1 MDYKQKYEEDNM
13 ITEENIPYTGDEIKA
28 MVKTC
33 EKYNKALERARQFS
47 EHPLQ
52 EDSADIVEYIFPELV
67 ESEDEKMRKM
77 CMRYLDWEYQHCY
90 FNEDKMKLE
99 KCIAW
104 LEKQGETDPCIGCTN
119 DKGCVTCENGNM
131 KETKAEPKFHPGD
144 WIVDNIGN
152 IFQIERVFETITKD
166 IFGYITVGGV
176 YFNDNNDVRLW
187 TIQDAKD
194 GDALCTYECDEPK
207 IVFILKG
214 APKKHYALSYHCYYN
229 IMYPYF
235 VSDSENGCL
244 APKDENVK
252 PATKEQRDLLY
263 SKMKQEG
270 FEWNAEKKELKKIE
284 QKPVDKVGPKFK
296 AGDWL

>member
-1 MDYKQKYEEDNM
+1 M
-13 ITEENIPYTGDEIKA
+13 ITQENIPYTADEIKA

-67 ESEDEKMRKM
+67 GSEDEKMRKM

-90 FNEDKMKLE
+90 SNEDKMRIE

-119 DKGCVTCENGNM
+119 DKGCVTCENGNLQEI
-131 KETKAEPKFHPGD
+131 KIGQKFKVGD
-144 WIVDNIGN
+144 WITTTDEEGN
-152 IFQIERVFETITKD
+152 VTTEKIIEFWGD
-166 IFGYITVGGV
+166 TVRLIDTNGF
-176 YFNDNNDVRLW
+176 YTLWPKHELNYYHLW

-194 GDALCTYECDEPK
+194 GDVLCTYECDEPK
-207 IVFILKG
+207 TVFILKG

-229 IMYPYF
+229 IMYPHF
-235 VSDSENGCL
+235 DSDSENGCL

-252 PATKEQRDLLY
+252 PATKEQRDLFY

-284 QKPVDKVGPKFK
+284 QKPADKVGPKFK
-296 AGDWL
+296 AGDWV